1 MYLRDTAGLQSAG
14 FVDLGGNSSDVECDP
29 DAPGSSSSSRRS
41 ARGEKMKV
49 QIHPAMLQANIK
61 FSQKEEKP

>member
-1 MYLRDTAGLQSAG
+1 MRDTAGLQSAG
-14 FVDLGGNSSDVECDP
+14 FVDLGGDSDVELDQ
-29 DAPGSSSSSRRS
+29 DAPGTSKSKRHS
-41 ARGEKMKV
+41 ARGEKLKV